1 MLYEAFYPSELSDNH
16 PQKIFYGFVQEGVDV
31 NFQVT
36 LVVFYPKLMG
46 TSLFNLSDEV
56 KSGLANFL
64 LNKHVFGVGSSFVKV
79 AFVCPH
85 ISKDQ
90 FYGECWSVDV
100 FDNFVSEEVAKFNF
114 LQKLFPPKTIQ
125 VMSRY
130 LTIGRTKEI
139 QLVDMVNINFDRT
152 TFLLNE
158 LKRVE
163 YGDFSSVFGGNS

>member
-16 PQKIFYGFVQEGVDV
+16 PHKIYYGFVQEGSEV
-31 NFQVT
+31 NYQIT

-56 KSGLANFL
+56 KTGLANFL
-64 LNKHVFGVGSSFVKV
+64 LNKHVYAVGSSFVKV

-85 ISKDQ
+85 ISEDQ

-100 FDNFVSEEVAKFNF
+100 FDNFVAEEVAKFNF

-130 LTIGRTKEI
+130 LTIGRTKDI
-139 QLVDMVNINFDRT
+139 QLVNMVNIDFDRT
-152 TFLLNE
+152 KFLLNE
-158 LKRVE
+158 LKRDDF
-163 YGDFSSVFGGNS
+163 GDFASIFGGNS